1 MRRTGRTAS
10 PLAAAALAAVLVG
23 VAAAAAALPAASGQG
38 AGGAPA
44 PLPDAAAD
52 PYLFIERYNSEEAFR
67 KWYDSNYGSVYE
79 SVYEAAGVPEPAP
92 FVEEGSDPQSYVDRY
107 NSEDAFRE
115 WYDGTYSSTYKSIYE
130 AVGLPSPGAPAAPAA
145 APSAPAAPAAAPS
158 APAAPAAPPFEAHPD
173 FAPYVDDPSA
183 GPYSYVERYR
193 SDDTFR
199 KWFDGGFGGMSIYE
213 AVGVPDPA
221 PFAADA
227 DPQEL
232 VERYENERA
241 FREWFDGTHGS
252 EYESFHAA
260 VGLPAPVQPPPF
272 VDPKVDPRYYVA
284 RHDSEPEYRAW
295 FEKNYPGMTIYEAVG
310 LDESE
315 APGYGE
321 CGIGTS
327 LVGGECVP
335 ARPPPL
341 LREGAPPGGDGGAAA
356 APAPAPAPE
365 GGGCLVAT
373 AAHGTELAPQVQA
386 LREIRDGALLGT
398 APGASFMAVFN
409 EAYYSFSP
417 AVADMERESPALRA
431 AVAALLAPMLA
442 SLSLMSVADP
452 GSPGSVLAAGI
463 LVIALNV
470 AAYVGAP
477 AAAATWAAARARRA
491 RAAARRPLSSR
502 ISAGAGSDGK
512 VV

>member
-1 MRRTGRTAS
+1 MRRTGRTAA
-10 PLAAAALAAVLVG
+10 PLAAAALAAALVAA
-23 VAAAAAALPAASGQG
+23 AAAAAALPAASGQG
-38 AGGAPA
+38 ADGAPA

-52 PYLFIERYNSEEAFR
+52 PYLFIERYNSEETFR
-67 KWYDSNYGSVYE
+67 KWYDANYGSVYE

-107 NSEDAFRE
+107 NSEEAFRE
-115 WYDGTYSSTYKSIYE
+115 WYDGAYSSVYESIYE
-130 AVGLPSPGAPAAPAA
+130 AVGLPGPGASAAPTAAPPPAA
-145 APSAPAAPAAAPS
+145 APSPAAPA
-158 APAAPAAPPFEAHPD
+158 FEAHPD
-173 FAPYVDDPSA
+173 FAPYVDDPAA
-183 GPYSYVERYR
+183 GPYAYVERYR

-213 AVGVPDPA
+213 AVGVPEPA

-241 FREWFDGTHGS
+241 FREWFDATHGS

-315 APGYGE
+315 AAGYGE

-341 LREGAPPGGDGGAAA
+341 SREGAPPGGGGGGAEAPT
-356 APAPAPAPE
+356 PAPAPAPE

-386 LREIRDGALLGT
+386 LRELRDGALLGT
-398 APGASFMAVFN
+398 APGASFMAAFN

-417 AVADMERESPALRA
+417 AVADMERESPALRG
-431 AVAALLAPMLA
+431 AVAAALAPMLA

-477 AAAATWAAARARRA
+477 TAAAAWAAGRARRA
-491 RAAARRPLSSR
+491 RAAARRPHSSHT
-502 ISAGAGSDGK
+502 SAGVSSDGK